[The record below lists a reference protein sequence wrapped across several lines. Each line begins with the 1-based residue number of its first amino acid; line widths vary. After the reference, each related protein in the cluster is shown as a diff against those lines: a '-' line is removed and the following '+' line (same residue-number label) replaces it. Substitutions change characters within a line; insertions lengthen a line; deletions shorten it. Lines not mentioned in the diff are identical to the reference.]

1 MSSANAAA
9 KKRRAPASIE
19 PPAPPPQNRMAQPQS
34 PGPSMNSPGLT
45 LPQVIALID
54 KRLVHLETFVVDSKK
69 NGLAHQVSAQQVSS
83 QQVFAQSSSVHQQGS
98 THPASLQL
106 DQIDDFNTRFDAL
119 ADEIA
124 NMKNIVLSLQS
135 YTMDV
140 NKVLMEERVRI
151 LSEVSNDSTS
161 YHFTNDLEESNNSEA
176 LEKIKSMISEDST

>member
-19 PPAPPPQNRMAQPQS
+19 PPVQSRPSALPTPGQNL
-34 PGPSMNSPGLT
+34 NINTGLT

-54 KRLVHLETFVVDSKK
+54 KRLVNLESFMTESKK
-69 NGLAHQVSAQQVSS
+69 SNTLVIPQQQQQQQHQFNPSS
-83 QQVFAQSSSVHQQGS
+83 QQV
-98 THPASLQL
+98 
-106 DQIDDFNTRFDAL
+106 DDFNERFDAL

-140 NKVLMEERVRI
+140 NKVLLEERIGI
-151 LSEVSNDSTS
+151 LDSQSSN
-161 YHFTNDLEESNNSEA
+161 SNSQVFELTDNSES
-176 LEKIKSMISEDST
+176 LDEIKNIIQNSNT

>member
-19 PPAPPPQNRMAQPQS
+19 PPVQSRPSALPTPGQNL
-34 PGPSMNSPGLT
+34 NINTGLT

-54 KRLVHLETFVVDSKK
+54 KRLVNLESFMTESKK
-69 NGLAHQVSAQQVSS
+69 SNTQVIPQQQQQQQQQQQINPSS
-83 QQVFAQSSSVHQQGS
+83 QQV
-98 THPASLQL
+98 
-106 DQIDDFNTRFDAL
+106 DDFNERFDAL

-140 NKVLMEERVRI
+140 NKVLLEERTGI
-151 LSEVSNDSTS
+151 LDSQSSN
-161 YHFTNDLEESNNSEA
+161 SNSQVFELTDNSES
-176 LEKIKSMISEDST
+176 LDEIKNIIQNSNT

>member
-19 PPAPPPQNRMAQPQS
+19 PPTPPPQNRMTQPQP
-34 PGPSMNSPGLT
+34 PGPGMNSPGLT

-54 KRLVHLETFVVDSKK
+54 KRLVNLETFVSETKK
-69 NGLAHQVSAQQVSS
+69 NGLVQQVGVNPSLVQQVSPQPVYS
-83 QQVFAQSSSVHQQGS
+83 GQM
-98 THPASLQL
+98 
-106 DQIDDFNTRFDAL
+106 DEFNTRFDAL

-151 LSEVSNDSTS
+151 LSEVSTDPTVYNL
-161 YHFTNDLEESNNSEA
+161 TNGLEESNNSIA
-176 LEKIKSMISEDST
+176 LEQIKNMIADDSN

>member
-19 PPAPPPQNRMAQPQS
+19 PPAPPQNRMAP
-34 PGPSMNSPGLT
+34 PPNAGPSMNSPGLT

-54 KRLVHLETFVVDSKK
+54 KRLVNLETFVSETKK
-69 NGLAHQVSAQQVSS
+69 NGSVQGSLVQQSFVQGSH
-83 QQVFAQSSSVHQQGS
+83 SSVQPVFSGQ
-98 THPASLQL
+98 P
-106 DQIDDFNTRFDAL
+106 DDFNTRFDAL

-151 LSEVSNDSTS
+151 LSEVSNDSTA
-161 YHFTNDLEESNNSEA
+161 YNLTTDLEESNNSEA
-176 LEKIKSMISEDST
+176 LEKIKNMISNDSV

>member
-1 MSSANAAA
+1 MSSSNAAA

-19 PPAPPPQNRMAQPQS
+19 PPAPPPQNRMAQS

-69 NGLAHQVSAQQVSS
+69 NGLVQQVSAQQVS
-83 QQVFAQSSSVHQQGS
+83 AQTSSVQQQGS
-98 THPASLQL
+98 TQPASMQL
-106 DQIDDFNTRFDAL
+106 SQMDDFNTRFDAL

-176 LEKIKSMISEDST
+176 LEKIKSMISDDST

>member
-19 PPAPPPQNRMAQPQS
+19 PPVQSRPSALPTPGQNI
-34 PGPSMNSPGLT
+34 NINTGLT

-54 KRLVHLETFVVDSKK
+54 KRLVNLESFMTESKK
-69 NGLAHQVSAQQVSS
+69 SNTLVIPQQQQQQQHQFNPSS
-83 QQVFAQSSSVHQQGS
+83 QQV
-98 THPASLQL
+98 
-106 DQIDDFNTRFDAL
+106 DDFNERFDAL

-140 NKVLMEERVRI
+140 NKVLLEERIGI
-151 LSEVSNDSTS
+151 LDSQLSN
-161 YHFTNDLEESNNSEA
+161 SNSQVFELTDNSES
-176 LEKIKSMISEDST
+176 LDEIKNIIQNSNT

>member
-19 PPAPPPQNRMAQPQS
+19 PPTPPPQQQQS
-34 PGPSMNSPGLT
+34 GQNVSAGGLT

-54 KRLVHLETFVVDSKK
+54 KRLVSLETFVVESKST
-69 NGLAHQVSAQQVSS
+69 NSAQKQV
-83 QQVFAQSSSVHQQGS
+83 Q
-98 THPASLQL
+98 
-106 DQIDDFNTRFDAL
+106 FNVPPVQEQEPINMDEFNARFDEL

-140 NKVLMEERVRI
+140 NKVLMEERIQVANETLAGSQTFE
-151 LSEVSNDSTS
+151 LSDNLSQSNST
-161 YHFTNDLEESNNSEA
+161 
-176 LEKIKSMISEDST
+176 I

>member
-1 MSSANAAA
+1 MSNAAA

-19 PPAPPPQNRMAQPQS
+19 PPSPVNRQATPQV
-34 PGPSMNSPGLT
+34 PGQNMSNPGLT

-54 KRLVHLETFVVDSKK
+54 KRLVNLEIFVADSKK
-69 NGLAHQVSAQQVSS
+69 NGLAQHVSAQHVSAQQVST
-83 QQVFAQSSSVHQQGS
+83 QHASSVFTVSEQSPVQH
-98 THPASLQL
+98 
-106 DQIDDFNTRFDAL
+106 DDFNTRFDAL

-151 LSEVSNDSTS
+151 LSEVSNETTS
-161 YHFTNDLEESNNSEA
+161 YNLEESSNSEA
-176 LEKIKSMISEDST
+176 LEKIKNMISEDSS